1 MDEPASE
8 EEVRVQSR
16 MNLPPKKQVRV
27 QSRRRGRSEEGPE
40 TPTSGGA
47 VAEGRSRQQ
56 GTGHVH
62 VTEDCLADC
71 RSPGLPRP
79 APPRLA

>member
-47 VAEGRSRQQ
+47 VAEGRSPA
-56 GTGHVH
+56 GP
-62 VTEDCLADC
+62 
-71 RSPGLPRP
+71 SSPRP
-79 APPRLA
+79 RPPGGALAYRPGSQHPAQR